1 MPLVRCQGLGR
12 DSSAGSAVTS
22 PTPAQPATSP
32 DARSPL
38 AGVRILDLTRLL
50 PGNFATLL
58 LAGLGAD
65 VVKVEQIEGG
75 DGIRHLLG
83 SGHGGEAAAHMVL
96 NRGKRSLSLDLKA
109 DQGRDLL
116 LALVADAQVL
126 IDSFR
131 PGVLDR
137 LGLSTTALLAANPKL
152 VHVSINAFGSTGPYT
167 TRPAH
172 DLNSSGYAG
181 ALGLVVDSNG
191 APTLPSL
198 QSADLGAGLHAAL
211 AVLSG
216 LRVAEKQGRDF
227 RADVA
232 MTDSVASMLP
242 LAVATLAG
250 TGQPPAVPDLLT
262 GSLACYG
269 VYECADRKWLTVGGL
284 EAKFFARMVDLM
296 GKPELADQQYDIANQ
311 EQLRQELAAAFKSR
325 SRAEWMDLLA
335 GEDTCVGPV
344 LTVEEALAEPHF
356 LDRATVTSAAFRDGT
371 RVPVIRSVPWAAE
384 GDKGLTAPK
393 LGEHNVQ
400 VLAEAGLDPQRVADL
415 IADGIV
421 GGDS

>member
-1 MPLVRCQGLGR
+1 MSLVWREGLSR
-12 DSSAGSAVTS
+12 DRAAGAAVTS
-22 PTPAQPATSP
+22 PTPPGALNSSDQRP
-32 DARSPL
+32 PL
-38 AGVRILDLTRLL
+38 AGIRVLDLTRLL

-65 VVKVEQIEGG
+65 VVKVEQVEGG

-96 NRGKRSLSLDLKA
+96 NRGKRSLTVDLKA
-109 DQGRDLL
+109 DRGRDLL
-116 LALVADAQVL
+116 LELVADAQVL

-137 LGLSTTALLAANPKL
+137 LGLSAEELLAANPTL

-172 DLNSSGYAG
+172 DLNSAGYAG
-181 ALGLVVDSNG
+181 ALGLVVDTDG
-191 APTLPSL
+191 APTLPGL
-198 QSADLGAGLHAAL
+198 QSADLSAGLHAAL
-211 AVLSG
+211 AVVSG
-216 LRVAEKQGRDF
+216 LRVAEGQRRDF

-269 VYECADRKWLTVGGL
+269 VYECEDGRWLTVGGL
-284 EAKFFARMVDLM
+284 EAKFFGRMVELM
-296 GKPELADQQYDIANQ
+296 GRPELASQQYDITGQ
-311 EQLRQELAAAFKSR
+311 EQLKQELAAAFITR
-325 SRAEWMDLLA
+325 SRAEWMELLA
-335 GEDTCVGPV
+335 AEDTCVGPV

-356 LDRATVTSAAFRDGT
+356 LDRGIVTTAAFRDGT
-371 RVPVIRSVPWAAE
+371 EVPVIRSVPWAAQV
-384 GDKGLTAPK
+384 DQGLSAPT
-393 LGEHNVQ
+393 LGENNAE
-400 VLAEAGLDPQRVADL
+400 VLSEAGMDPQAIADL
-415 IADGIV
+415 IGNGIV
-421 GGDS
+421 GGSS

>member
-1 MPLVRCQGLGR
+1 MN
-12 DSSAGSAVTS
+12 SA
-22 PTPAQPATSP
+22 TPAATASSV
-32 DARSPL
+32 DQQAAL

-65 VVKVEQIEGG
+65 VVKIEQVEGG

-96 NRGKRSLSLDLKA
+96 NRGKRSLTVDLKA
-109 DQGRDLL
+109 AQGRDLL
-116 LALVADAQVL
+116 LELVAEAQVL

-137 LGLSTTALLAANPKL
+137 LGLSAEALLAANPTL
-152 VHVSINAFGSTGPYT
+152 VHVSINAFGSTGPYK

-181 ALGLVVDSNG
+181 ALGLVVDSDG
-191 APTLPSL
+191 APTLPGL
-198 QSADLGAGLHAAL
+198 QSADLAAGLHAAL

-216 LRVAEKQGRDF
+216 LRVAEGQGRDF

-284 EAKFFARMVDLM
+284 EAKFFARMVELM
-296 GKPELADQQYDIANQ
+296 GRPELADQQYDIAKQ
-311 EQLRQELAAAFKSR
+311 EQLRQELSAAFKTR
-325 SRAEWMDLLA
+325 SRAEWIDALA

-356 LDRATVTSAAFRDGT
+356 LDRGTVTNAAFRDGT
-371 RVPVIRSVPWAAE
+371 QVPVIRSVPWAAE
-384 GDKGLTAPK
+384 GDEGLAAPK
-393 LGEHNVQ
+393 LGEHNEQ
-400 VLAEAGLDPQRVADL
+400 VLAEAGLDPQRIAYL
-415 IADGIV
+415 IGNGIV
-421 GGDS
+421 GGPS